1 MPSLEVGL
9 TPTQFDNILLEFLRD
24 RGVKDLVNAL
34 EALRFMYTY
43 WPAPSNN
50 PAVRQQMIDVSFI
63 VRVNLMVLIILIRSY
78 QTNGP
83 LRQVALLLD
92 SRWLM

>member
-63 VRVNLMVLIILIRSY
+63 VRVNLMVLINLMGPTYWPALSGSPVVR
-78 QTNGP
+78 QT
-83 LRQVALLLD
+83 VD
-92 SRWLM
+92 D

>member
-63 VRVNLMVLIILIRSY
+63 VRVSLMLLINLVRPY
-78 QTNGP
+78 QPTG
-83 LRQVALLLD
+83 LLCQVARLLD
-92 SRWLM
+92 SR